1 MIQSAITPIRS
12 AKSAENTMSDRIRVN
27 TAAPLAIACATFEA
41 ISMTGFYHNCA
52 KKNREEGGDKK
63 SAPLSGE
70 RSLALADVDLY
81 RVK

>member
-52 KKNREEGGDKK
+52 KKTWRKAGIK
-63 SAPLSGE
+63 SPLPYLGSG
-70 RSLALADVDLY
+70 ALRL
-81 RVK
+81 RMLISIG